1 MIDNR
6 IKVKA
11 RSKLEGT
18 ILIKETNKHTTSK
31 EKSKIIVSKP
41 LHIHET
47 NKPTMFKKKS
57 KIVVSK
63 PLTYIG
69 SDTGKTRHFT
79 PAAQE

>member
-1 MIDNR
+1 MYKDNR
-6 IKVKA
+6 IKVKD
-11 RSKLEGT
+11 RPKLEDT
-18 ILIKETNKHTTSK
+18 I
-31 EKSKIIVSKP
+31 
-41 LHIHET
+41 HINET

>member
-1 MIDNR
+1 
-6 IKVKA
+6 
-11 RSKLEGT
+11 
-18 ILIKETNKHTTSK
+18 
-31 EKSKIIVSKP
+31 
-41 LHIHET
+41 
-47 NKPTMFKKKS
+47 MFKKKS